1 MDFFEFLNTAVTPY
15 HTVECLK
22 SHFQAN
28 SFANLGEN
36 VELGKA
42 YFVTRGASLIA
53 FRTPRKWDASSRF
66 RIALAHTDFPTLK
79 ISPNPDSFSA
89 GVNTLHT
96 EVYGSPLYTSWLD
109 RDLGYAGM
117 LAYVDNA
124 DGASLKTKLF
134 RGKKLFRIPQL
145 AVHLNRN
152 VNQDGLK
159 VNPQVDFNALWS
171 GVQGNEKNLFVKALE
186 KELPAGAR
194 LVDFDVQ
201 LFDAQAANN
210 GGFNDEWVYSGRLD
224 NLSSC
229 HAIAEAVASAESNET
244 DCLVA
249 CFFNNEEVGST
260 TREGAAGNFL
270 QCVLNC
276 IWTSVILEGQS
287 PDRIHETQFAQEN
300 LLPRRLPLSSL
311 LSVQDMSAR
320 SCQQE
325 NLLPRRSPLS
335 SFVYSELTS
344 VLSSSIALS
353 IDMAHAEHPNHT
365 EKHEP
370 NHAPLLGKG
379 IVLKTNAQKRYAS
392 DLMSSAKLRL
402 LCEQA
407 GIPLQVFI
415 TRNDMPC
422 GSTVG
427 PTVSANLGIPTV
439 DIGEPMLSMH
449 SIREMMAASDHTDM
463 IKLVKTLYQP

>member
-22 SHFQAN
+22 SHFEAN
-28 SFANLGEN
+28 SFANFETD
-36 VELGKA
+36 VEFGKA

-53 FRTPRKWDASSRF
+53 FRVPRKWDVSSRF

-79 ISPNPDSFSA
+79 ISPNPDCFSA
-89 GVNTLHT
+89 GVCTLHT

-117 LAYVDNA
+117 LAYVEGA
-124 DGASLKTKLF
+124 DGATLKTRLF
-134 RGKKLFRIPQL
+134 RGEKLFRIPQL

-159 VNPQVDFNALWS
+159 LNPQIDFNALWC
-171 GVQGNEKNLFVKALE
+171 GAQGNEKNLFVAALE

-194 LVDFDVQ
+194 LVDFDAQ
-201 LFDAQAANN
+201 LFDAQPANQ
-210 GGFNDEWVYSGRLD
+210 GGINDEWVYSGRLD

-229 HAIAEAVASAESNET
+229 HAIAEAIASAESNER

-270 QCVLNC
+270 K
-276 IWTSVILEGQS
+276 
-287 PDRIHETQFAQEN
+287 
-300 LLPRRLPLSSL
+300 
-311 LSVQDMSAR
+311 
-320 SCQQE
+320 
-325 NLLPRRSPLS
+325 
-335 SFVYSELTS
+335 S
-344 VLSSSIALS
+344 VLDEIFARIPHSSKRACERPHTSYLAESIALS

-407 GIPLQVFI
+407 KIPLQVFI

-449 SIREMMAASDHTDM
+449 SIREMMAASDHADM
-463 IKLVKTLYQP
+463 IKLLQTFYR

>member
-1 MDFFEFLNTAVTPY
+1 MEFFEFLNTAVTPY
-15 HTVECLK
+15 HTVSCLK
-22 SHFQAN
+22 SHFEAN
-28 SFANLGEN
+28 SFTNFSGKIET
-36 VELGKA
+36 GKA
-42 YFVTRGASLIA
+42 YFVCRGASIIA
-53 FRTPRKWDASSRF
+53 FRTPKTWDDASKF
-66 RIALAHTDFPTLK
+66 KIALAHTDFPTLK
-79 ISPNPDSFSA
+79 ISPNPDSVSA
-89 GVNTLHT
+89 GVCTLHT

-117 LAYVDNA
+117 LAYVDAA
-124 DGASLKTKLF
+124 DSRTLKTKLF
-134 RGKKLFRIPQL
+134 RGEKLFRIPQL

-171 GVQGNEKNLFVKALE
+171 GAPESGTSENRKNLFVKALE
-186 KELPAGAR
+186 RELPAGAR

-201 LFDAQAANN
+201 LFDAQSANR
-210 GGFNDEWVYSGRLD
+210 GGFNDEWIYSGRLD

-229 HAIAEAVASAESNET
+229 HAIAEAIVTAESNEHA
-244 DCLVA
+244 CPVA
-249 CFFNNEEVGST
+249 CFFNNEQVRST

-270 QCVLNC
+270 K
-276 IWTSVILEGQS
+276 
-287 PDRIHETQFAQEN
+287 
-300 LLPRRLPLSSL
+300 
-311 LSVQDMSAR
+311 
-320 SCQQE
+320 
-325 NLLPRRSPLS
+325 
-335 SFVYSELTS
+335 S
-344 VLSSSIALS
+344 VLDEVFAKMPHTSKRACERPHTSYLAESIALS
-353 IDMAHAEHPNHT
+353 IDMAHAEHPNHP

-379 IVLKTNAQKRYAS
+379 IVLKANAQKRYAS
-392 DLMSSAKLRL
+392 DLMSSAQLRL

-427 PTVSANLGIPTV
+427 PTISANLGIPTV

-449 SIREMMAASDHTDM
+449 SIREMMAASDHADM
-463 IKLVKTLYQP
+463 IKLVKELYR

>member
-1 MDFFEFLNTAVTPY
+1 MEFFEFLNTAVTPY
-15 HTVECLK
+15 HTVERLK
-22 SHFQAN
+22 SHFEAN
-28 SFANLGEN
+28 NFTVFNANP
-36 VELGKA
+36 ELGKA

-53 FRTPRKWDASSRF
+53 FRMPQKWDASSRF

-79 ISPNPDSFSA
+79 ISPNPDNVSA

-109 RDLGYAGM
+109 RDLGYAGA
-117 LAYVDNA
+117 LAYVDSS
-124 DGASLKTKLF
+124 DGATLKTKLF

-159 VNPQVDFNALWS
+159 LNPQIDFNALWS
-171 GVQGNEKNLFVKALE
+171 VSSNSESEKGKNLFVSALE

-194 LVDFDVQ
+194 LIDFDVQ

-210 GGFNDEWVYSGRLD
+210 GGFNDEWIYSGRLD

-229 HAIAEAVASAESNET
+229 HAIAEAMVAAESNEK

-270 QCVLNC
+270 QSVLNG
-276 IWTSVILEGQS
+276 IWTNVILEGQC

-300 LLPRRLPLSSL
+300 LLPRH
-311 LSVQDMSAR
+311 
-320 SCQQE
+320 
-325 NLLPRRSPLS
+325 SPLS
-335 SFVYSELTS
+335 SFVYSELAS

-379 IVLKTNAQKRYAS
+379 IVLKTNSQKRYAS

-402 LCEQA
+402 LCEKA

-449 SIREMMAASDHTDM
+449 SIREMMASGDHADM
-463 IKLVKTLYQP
+463 IKLLETFYQH

>member
-1 MDFFEFLNTAVTPY
+1 MDFFDFLNAAVTPY
-15 HTVECLK
+15 HTVDCLK
-22 SHFQAN
+22 SQFEAS
-28 SFANLGEN
+28 SFTNFEIGMGLEA
-36 VELGKA
+36 GKA
-42 YFVTRGASLIA
+42 YFVCHGASIIA
-53 FRTPRKWDASSRF
+53 FRTPKQWNGSSRF
-66 RIALAHTDFPTLK
+66 RIALAHTDFPALK
-79 ISPNPDSFSA
+79 VSPNPDGMNA
-89 GVNTLHT
+89 GVCTLHT

-117 LAYVDNA
+117 LAYVDAA
-124 DGASLKTKLF
+124 DSVTLKTKLF
-134 RGKKLFRIPQL
+134 RGAKLFRIPQL

-159 VNPQVDFNALWS
+159 VNPQVDFNALWC
-171 GVQGNEKNLFVKALE
+171 GTAQDGNKNLFVNALE
-186 KELPAGAR
+186 KELPEGAR

-201 LFDAQAANN
+201 LFDAQLANR
-210 GGFNDEWVYSGRLD
+210 GGLDDEWIYSGRLD

-229 HAIAEAVASAESNET
+229 HAIAEAIVSAQSNEN
-244 DCLVA
+244 DYLVA

-270 QCVLNC
+270 Q
-276 IWTSVILEGQS
+276 
-287 PDRIHETQFAQEN
+287 
-300 LLPRRLPLSSL
+300 
-311 LSVQDMSAR
+311 
-320 SCQQE
+320 
-325 NLLPRRSPLS
+325 
-335 SFVYSELTS
+335 S
-344 VLSSSIALS
+344 VLDEVLAKMPQSTKRACERPHTSCLAESIALS
-353 IDMAHAEHPNHT
+353 IDMAHAAHPNHM

-379 IVLKTNAQKRYAS
+379 IVLKTNSQKRYAS

-407 GIPLQVFI
+407 GVPLQVFI

-449 SIREMMAASDHTDM
+449 SIREMMATSDHADM
-463 IKLVKTLYQP
+463 IKLLKTFYR

>member
-15 HTVECLK
+15 HTVDALK
-22 SHFQAN
+22 SFFKAN
-28 SFANLGEN
+28 SFAEM
-36 VELGKA
+36 ELGASLEPAKA
-42 YFVTRGASLIA
+42 YFVCREGSVIA
-53 FRTPRKWDASSRF
+53 FRTPKQWCDTSKF

-79 ISPNPDSFSA
+79 ISPNPDGVNA
-89 GVNTLHT
+89 GVCTLHT

-117 LAYVDNA
+117 LAYVDA
-124 DGASLKTKLF
+124 DNSTLKTKLF
-134 RGKKLFRIPQL
+134 RGEKLFRIPQL
-145 AVHLNRN
+145 AVHLNRG

-159 VNPQVDFNALWS
+159 VNPQIDFNALWACAS
-171 GVQGNEKNLFVKALE
+171 EGNASENRKNLFVKALE
-186 KELPAGAR
+186 KELPEGAR
-194 LVDFDVQ
+194 LIDFDVQ
-201 LFDAQAANN
+201 LFDAQPANR
-210 GGFNDEWVYSGRLD
+210 GGFNDEWIYSGRLD

-229 HAIAEAVASAESNET
+229 HAIAEAIVGAKSAES

-270 QCVLNC
+270 QSVLDSIASLQNDC
-276 IWTSVILEGQS
+276 HPGVREH
-287 PDRIHETQFAQEN
+287 DRAQA
-300 LLPRRLPLSSL
+300 PLSSTL
-311 LSVQDMSAR
+311 A
-320 SCQQE
+320 E
-325 NLLPRRSPLS
+325 
-335 SFVYSELTS
+335 
-344 VLSSSIALS
+344 SIALS

-392 DLMSSAKLRL
+392 DLMSSAQLRL
-402 LCEQA
+402 LCEKA

-415 TRNDMPC
+415 MRNDMPC

-449 SIREMMAASDHTDM
+449 SIREMMAASDHEDM
-463 IKLVKTLYQP
+463 IKLVKALFC

>member
-22 SHFQAN
+22 SHFQAY
-28 SFANLGEN
+28 SFANFGEN
-36 VELGKA
+36 VEPGKA
-42 YFVTRGASLIA
+42 YFVIRGASLIA
-53 FRTPRKWDASSRF
+53 FRTPRKWDESSRF

-89 GVNTLHT
+89 GVCTLHT

-124 DGASLKTKLF
+124 DGATLKTKLF
-134 RGKKLFRIPQL
+134 RGEKLFRIPQL

-159 VNPQVDFNALWS
+159 VNPQIDFNALWS

-186 KELPAGAR
+186 KELPTGTR

-210 GGFNDEWVYSGRLD
+210 GGFNDEWIYSGRLD

-229 HAIAEAVASAESNET
+229 HAIAEAIVSAESDET

-270 QCVLNC
+270 QSVLNC

-300 LLPRRLPLSSL
+300 LLPRHSPLSSL
-311 LSVQDMSAR
+311 ASR
-320 SCQQE
+320 
-325 NLLPRRSPLS
+325 
-335 SFVYSELTS
+335 
-344 VLSSSIALS
+344 LSSSLALS

-463 IKLVKTLYQP
+463 IKLLETFYRN